1 MAPLEGGLRV
11 KRLLRAL
18 GLVLLPAAVALS
30 PAVWIS
36 YSLYQDALHDH
47 ELRLVYALIHE
58 SAKMET
64 TLRSLQDDRDLA
76 LELISESH
84 AKRRRSDAS
93 EQIQLV
99 RRQGDEIV
107 LPLSG
112 QALPLSEPNAEA
124 MRRALEGE
132 AGTLFGPSHL
142 GEPSLSAYRPLALG
156 GWGAVATTPLA
167 TIRQPFVDAWASGAA
182 IVAVGIALAALAR
195 GAGGSRRRPASQ
207 GAGQPESWS
216 LSVLEA
222 CPDGVVSIDSDGT
235 IQTFNSAA
243 ERLFGYTRDEVV
255 GRSVDVLMP
264 ESESDQR
271 AAGLSAFRAATRPE
285 TLGARRQ
292 VTARRRDGT
301 TFGIELAVVE
311 SLVAGSPIF
320 TALMREVVEGRRA
333 DERLEELARIPNESP
348 EPVFRALGDGTL
360 LYANAACAPLL
371 AEWNTR
377 VGEKLPQDWQDLI
390 RDALESEGTPEIE
403 HRVGARVLS
412 LRCVVVPRAG
422 YVNVYG
428 NDVTKAKEV
437 AAELQRAKESAE
449 AGSRL
454 KTEFLANMS
463 HEIRTPM
470 MAILGYTDLLRETNQ
485 DPTERD
491 QSLRIIQRNGE
502 HLLAVINDI
511 LDLSKIEAGHMVVE
525 TVHFNPF
532 TVVMEAA
539 SLVRPRARD
548 KGITFQVMSQGEIP
562 ATIQSDPVRLRQILI
577 NLLGNAIK
585 FTQRGGVRLLVK
597 MATDPEDPN
606 PILRFDVVDTGIG
619 MSEAESAK
627 LFQPFTQADSSTT
640 RKFGGTGLGLAIS
653 RRLSVRLGGDIR
665 VKSRPGQGSVFSLTI
680 ATGPLDRSQ
689 MVVHPDTDLDEVER
703 AEAEAERELR
713 LRGGRILLAEDGLD
727 NQRLITTVLQREGL
741 EVDIAENGRIAVH
754 KAMLAWRAEQPYDV
768 ILMDMQMPEL
778 DGYGATAR
786 LRESGYTAPIV
797 ALTAHA
803 MSGDREKCLSAG
815 CNDFASKPIDRRRL
829 IQMIGYFVQKKDTE

>member
-1 MAPLEGGLRV
+1 V
-11 KRLLRAL
+11 KGSLRAL
-18 GLVLLPAAVALS
+18 GLVLIPAVLALS

-36 YSLYQDALHDH
+36 HSLYQDALHEH
-47 ELRLVYALIHE
+47 ELRLAAALVHE
-58 SAKMET
+58 GAKMEAT
-64 TLRSLQDDRDLA
+64 FRSLQDDPALA
-76 LELISESH
+76 LEVISESL

-93 EQIQLV
+93 EEIGLV
-99 RRQGDEIV
+99 RRMGEEIV

-112 QALPLSEPNAEA
+112 EVIPLSGPNVEP

-132 AGTLFGPSHL
+132 AGTLRGPSYL
-142 GEPSLSAYRPLALG
+142 GEPALTAYRPLSFG
-156 GWGAVATTPLA
+156 GWAAVATTPLA

-182 IVAVGIALAALAR
+182 IIAVGIALAALAR
-195 GAGGSRRRPASQ
+195 GVGG
-207 GAGQPESWS
+207 GAPRGSGAPESWS
-216 LSVLEA
+216 QHVLEA
-222 CPDGVVSIDSDGT
+222 GPDGVISIDSEGT
-235 IQTFNSAA
+235 IRTFNAAA
-243 ERLFGYTRDEVV
+243 ERLFGYTRQEVV
-255 GRSVDVLMP
+255 GRNVGVLMP
-264 ESESDQR
+264 ESESDRQ
-271 AAGLSAFRAATRPE
+271 AAGLSAFLARRAPDA
-285 TLGARRQ
+285 LGARRE
-292 VTARRRDGT
+292 VTVQRRDGT
-301 TFGIELAVVE
+301 PFPIEIAVVE
-311 SLVAGSPIF
+311 SEVAGEQIF
-320 TALMREVVEGRRA
+320 TALMRDLVELRQA
-333 DERLEELARIPNESP
+333 DARVEELARIPSESP
-348 EPVFRALGDGTL
+348 DPVFRALQDGTL
-360 LYANAACAPLL
+360 LYANAASEPLL
-371 AEWNTR
+371 AEWNTS
-377 VGEKLPQDWQDLI
+377 VGERLPQSW
-390 RDALESEGTPEIE
+390 RDIIQGAFETGRTPEIE

-412 LRCVVVPRAG
+412 LRCVVVPKAG

-428 NDVTKAKEV
+428 NDVTQAQEV
-437 AAELQRAKESAE
+437 AAELQRAKEAAE

-470 MAILGYTDLLRETNQ
+470 MAILGYTDLLRENTQ
-485 DPTERD
+485 DPADRE

-548 KGITFQVMSQGEIP
+548 KDITFQVMSQGEIP
-562 ATIQSDPVRLRQILI
+562 AVIQGDPVRLRQILI
-577 NLLGNAIK
+577 NLLGNAVK
-585 FTQRGGVRLLVK
+585 FTKQGGVRLLVK
-597 MATDPEDPN
+597 MASDPQDEN

-619 MSEAESAK
+619 MSDEESAK

-653 RRLSVRLGGDIR
+653 RRLALRLGGDIR
-665 VKSRPGQGSVFSLTI
+665 VKSRPRRGSVFSLTI

-727 NQRLITTVLQREGL
+727 NQRLITTILEREGL

-786 LRESGYTAPIV
+786 LRQSGYTAPIV

-803 MSGDREKCLSAG
+803 MSGDREKCLSVG

-829 IQMIGYFVQKKDTE
+829 IKMIGYFLQKHDNE